1 MSEELDEQ
9 RELERNKSFMDLL
22 GVNGYH
28 TIEVN
33 YSGSGDSGDI
43 DSIYLLK
50 YKEVFSYNSE
60 TGKENIED
68 RIKEITADCEQWV
81 RDKANEILSGI
92 EDWWNNDGGY
102 GTMVIQIPSG
112 TYVINNNINVTDVES
127 HQHSGSFLN
136 ETEE

>member
-9 RELERNKSFMDLL
+9 RELERNKSFMDVL

-28 TIEVN
+28 TIQIN

-60 TGKENIED
+60 TGIEH
-68 RIKEITADCEQWV
+68 RIKEIKDCEEWV
-81 RDKANEILSGI
+81 RDKADKILSGI
-92 EDWWNNDGGY
+92 EDWWNNEGGY
-102 GTMVIQIPSG
+102 GNMVIQITSG
-112 TYVINNNINVTDVES
+112 TYIINNEINITQTES
-127 HQHSGSFLN
+127 YQHGGNFLN

>member
-9 RELERNKSFMDLL
+9 RELERNKSFMDVL

-28 TIEVN
+28 TIQIN

-60 TGKENIED
+60 TGIEH
-68 RIKEITADCEQWV
+68 RIKEIKDCEEWV
-81 RDKANEILSGI
+81 RDKADKILSGI
-92 EDWWNNDGGY
+92 EDWWNNEGGY
-102 GTMVIQIPSG
+102 GNMVIQIPSG
-112 TYVINNNINVTDVES
+112 TYIINNEINITQTES
-127 HQHSGSFLN
+127 YQHGGNFLN

>member
-1 MSEELDEQ
+1 MTDIENLDE
-9 RELERNKSFMDLL
+9 ERNKSFMHVL
-22 GVNGYH
+22 GFNGYH
-28 TIEVN
+28 TIQVN

-43 DSIYLLK
+43 DSIWLLK
-50 YKEVFSYNSE
+50 YREVFSYNSE

-68 RIKEITADCEQWV
+68 RIKEIKDCEEWV
-81 RDKANEILSGI
+81 RHKADKILSGI

-112 TYVINNNINVTDVES
+112 TYTINNEINYTKTDSYE
-127 HQHSGSFLN
+127 HSGNFLN